1 MYSLMHRRPQSFELL
16 RRKLS
21 DFILEEGGKLILDD
35 SLKVEVFVVRLVELR
50 ESIIQVF
57 HKAMNSDP

>member
-57 HKAMNSDP
+57 HRAMNSDP